1 MAAGRRVPYSALRRK
16 KEWCGSEIEAILKG
30 MRAAFALIGLLVA
43 GCGGLGATKQGA
55 LPADVHAKP
64 DAREL
69 EEHPCRYGDA
79 VRCIARC
86 EGGDA
91 QGCNGAG
98 VLFEF
103 GERPDPLLASSFYGR
118 ACDANYGPGCDNL
131 GWLYLRGH
139 GVPRD
144 PPHAMV
150 LFMAAFDAASLACA
164 RGDGAGCLLAGEL
177 LRDGRGVEQ
186 DDAQA
191 LAMFQRACSYGEAEG
206 CER

>member
-1 MAAGRRVPYSALRRK
+1 V
-16 KEWCGSEIEAILKG
+16 EG
-30 MRAAFALIGLLVA
+30 MRLAFALLPFLLA
-43 GCGGLGATKQGA
+43 GCGELGAPKLGA

-69 EEHPCRYGDA
+69 AEHPCRYGDA

-103 GERPDPLLASSFYGR
+103 AERPDPLLASSFYGR

-131 GWLYLRGH
+131 AWLYLRGR

-150 LFMAAFDAASLACA
+150 LFMAAFDAANLACA
-164 RGDGAGCLLAGEL
+164 RGDGSGCLLAGEM

-186 DDAQA
+186 DDEQA
-191 LAMFQRACSYGEAEG
+191 LAMFRRACASGDPAG
-206 CER
+206 CEQERIP

>member
-1 MAAGRRVPYSALRRK
+1 VV
-16 KEWCGSEIEAILKG
+16 
-30 MRAAFALIGLLVA
+30 RAAFLLATFLLV
-43 GCGGLGATKQGA
+43 GCGELGGPRGGT

-64 DAREL
+64 SAREL
-69 EEHPCRYGDA
+69 DEHPCRYGDA
-79 VRCIARC
+79 VRCIAKC
-86 EGGDA
+86 QGGDA

-103 GERPDPLLASSFYGR
+103 AERPDPLMASSFYNR

-131 GWLYLRGH
+131 AWLYLRGR

-164 RGDGAGCLLAGEL
+164 RGDGSGCLLAGEM
-177 LRDGRGVEQ
+177 LRDGRGVAE
-186 DDAQA
+186 DDDQA
-191 LAMFQRACSYGEAEG
+191 LAMFRRACASGESKG
-206 CER
+206 CDLQREP

>member
-1 MAAGRRVPYSALRRK
+1 
-16 KEWCGSEIEAILKG
+16 
-30 MRAAFALIGLLVA
+30 MRAAFALVPLLLLVGGV
-43 GCGGLGATKQGA
+43 GCAELGGGKVSA

-69 EEHPCRYGDA
+69 DAHPCRYGDA
-79 VRCIARC
+79 ARCIAKC

-103 GERPDPLLASSFYGR
+103 AASPDPLMASSFYGR

-131 GWLYLRGH
+131 AWLYLCGR

-150 LFMAAFDAASLACA
+150 LFMAAFDSASMACA
-164 RGDGAGCLLAGEL
+164 RGDGSGCLLAGEM
-177 LRDGRGVEQ
+177 LRDGRGVAE
-186 DDAQA
+186 DDDRAV
-191 LAMFQRACSYGEAEG
+191 AMFRAACASGERRG
-206 CER
+206 CDLESAP

>member
-1 MAAGRRVPYSALRRK
+1 M
-16 KEWCGSEIEAILKG
+16 EG
-30 MRAAFALIGLLVA
+30 MRALLAILPLLLV
-43 GCGGLGATKQGA
+43 GCGELGGAKLGA

-69 EEHPCRYGDA
+69 QEHPCRYGDA
-79 VRCIARC
+79 VRCIAQC
-86 EGGDA
+86 DGGDP

-103 GERPDPLLASSFYGR
+103 AERPDPLLASGFYNR

-131 GWLYLRGH
+131 AWLYLRGR

-150 LFMAAFDAASLACA
+150 LFMAAFDAASMACA
-164 RGDGAGCLLAGEL
+164 RGDGSGCLLAGEM

-186 DDAQA
+186 DDDQA
-191 LAMFQRACSYGEAEG
+191 LAMFRRACDRGEASA
-206 CER
+206 CSERVP